1 MLAIL
6 TDNTKISKTILI
18 LGILTD
24 KFKHKCN
31 WGKVCHTICIKT
43 FKKKWQNLKYPRT
56 VDKLNTLC
64 QIHIQVVFRY
74 SDIRH
79 WCPRVFFNL

>member
-6 TDNTKISKTILI
+6 TDNTKILKTILI

-43 FKKKWQNLKYPRT
+43 LKKIDRI
-56 VDKLNTLC
+56 LN
-64 QIHIQVVFRY
+64 IQEQLT
-74 SDIRH
+74 S
-79 WCPRVFFNL
+79 

>member
-6 TDNTKISKTILI
+6 TDNTKILKTILI

-31 WGKVCHTICIKT
+31 CGKVCHTICIKT
-43 FKKKWQNLKYPRT
+43 LKKIDRI
-56 VDKLNTLC
+56 LN
-64 QIHIQVVFRY
+64 IQEQLT
-74 SDIRH
+74 S
-79 WCPRVFFNL
+79 